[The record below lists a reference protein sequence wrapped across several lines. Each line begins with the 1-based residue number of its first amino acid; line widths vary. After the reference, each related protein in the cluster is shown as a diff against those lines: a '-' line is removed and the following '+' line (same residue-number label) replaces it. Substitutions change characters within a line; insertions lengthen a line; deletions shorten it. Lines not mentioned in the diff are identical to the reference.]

1 MTEPTGK
8 LLEEL
13 CSAARERGLLAEG
26 AELSVAAVFELVRE
40 MPYLRA
46 SDHEPL
52 TTIREWR
59 GTCSGKHYLLQA
71 LLRELGHDAT
81 LIACTTYVAP
91 ELAAG
96 LPAEL
101 QQILAEGPVPDVHN
115 YLKLHSDAGTQLVDA
130 TWPLDAAE
138 YGLPVNPEFIWG
150 QDMLLP
156 CTPLQEFEVPAGSD
170 AQQFKDRLLAGH
182 FTSEEVER
190 RKRFFE
196 LIAG

>member
-1 MTEPTGK
+1 MTETTTSV
-8 LLEEL
+8 L
-13 CSAARERGLLAEG
+13 AALLA
-26 AELSVAAVFELVRE
+26 AAQQRNLLAAGVRLDAASAFELVRE

-46 SDHEPL
+46 SDRRPL

-71 LLRELGHDAT
+71 LLQELGHEVT

-91 ELAAG
+91 ELAEG

-101 QQILAEGPVPDVHN
+101 QQLLAEGPVPDVHN

-130 TWPLDAAE
+130 TWPLDAAQ
-138 YGLPVNPEFIWG
+138 YGLPVNHEFVWG

-156 CTPLQEFEVPAGSD
+156 CTPIREFEVPADVD
-170 AQQFKDRLLAGH
+170 AQDFKDQLLTEH
-182 FTSEEVER
+182 FTAAEIER
-190 RKRFFE
+190 RARFFSA
-196 LIAG
+196 IAG